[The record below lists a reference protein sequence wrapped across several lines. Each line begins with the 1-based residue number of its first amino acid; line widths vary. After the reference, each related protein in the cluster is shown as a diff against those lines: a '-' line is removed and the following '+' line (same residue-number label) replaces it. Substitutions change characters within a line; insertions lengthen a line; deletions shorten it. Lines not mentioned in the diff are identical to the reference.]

1 MERTFKTIL
10 MIRTILPYN
19 PVIAYMKYS
28 NEVITIGFKKPNY
41 ERTYNVNQALAY
53 RLFYSKTA
61 ADCLKIYNE
70 IKKLCSVINV
80 KTI

>member
-1 MERTFKTIL
+1 
-10 MIRTILPYN
+10 MIHRVLPYN
-19 PVIAYMKYS
+19 PVISYMKYS
-28 NEVITIGFKKPNY
+28 NEVITIGFKKANY
-41 ERTYNVNQALAY
+41 ERSYNINQALAY
-53 RLFYSKTA
+53 KLFYSKTA